1 MKHTMI
7 KSFAAISLLASSQLM
22 AASADKLM
30 VMDSWVRAAPP
41 TAKVQAAFFNLMNHN
56 NADINLVAVDAAG
69 FGYSELHLSSKK
81 NGMMVM
87 EKQDK
92 ITVKAN
98 STLKFKPGSYHIMLL
113 APEKIIP
120 AGQNIDVTF
129 TLANGEKFSAKMPV
143 KRDNSKMGMKMDH
156 SKMNHGKMDHSKM
169 DHSKM
174 PMKDM
179 KHDDMQTN

>member
-22 AASADKLM
+22 AASTDKLM

-56 NADINLVAVDAAG
+56 NTDINLVAVDAAG

-143 KRDNSKMGMKMDH
+143 KRDNSKMGMKM
-156 SKMNHGKMDHSKM
+156 NHGKMDHSKM

>member
-1 MKHTMI
+1 MI
-7 KSFAAISLLASSQLM
+7 KSLAAMSLLASSQLL

-41 TAKVQAAFFNLMNHN
+41 AAKVQAAFFNLMNHN
-56 NADINLVAVDAAG
+56 NQDINLVGVEAEG
-69 FGYSELHLSSKK
+69 FGYGELHLSSKK

-87 EKQDK
+87 EKQQK

-113 APEKIIP
+113 QPEKIVP
-120 AGQNIDVTF
+120 AGQNIDVVF

-156 SKMNHGKMDHSKM
+156 SKMDHSKM
-169 DHSKM
+169 S
-174 PMKDM
+174 MKEM
-179 KHDDMQTN
+179 KHDDMQSN